1 MHEAN
6 RLGPT
11 IQRTSLATGAGQA
24 EQAAEEAGEAAA
36 EAAADA
42 EEGAEGGAAEEVAA
56 AEEAGGE
63 AAEGAPAP
71 AGEEA
76 RGEETEHE
84 LPEALLAGLPG
95 IARHYIMTL
104 HYYAS
109 PWEPIK
115 FVHQR
120 PPVNQ

>member
-1 MHEAN
+1 MPYPSHGV
-6 RLGPT
+6 LGTASP
-11 IQRTSLATGAGQA
+11 R
-24 EQAAEEAGEAAA
+24 EPEAGNV
-36 EAAADA
+36 
-42 EEGAEGGAAEEVAA
+42 EGVGAAEGGAAEELAA

-76 RGEETEHE
+76 RGEETEQE
-84 LPEALLAGLPG
+84 LPQEVPAGLPG
-95 IARHYIMTL
+95 IARHYTVTL

-115 FVHQR
+115 FGHQR

>member
-1 MHEAN
+1 MEGVEA
-6 RLGPT
+6 
-11 IQRTSLATGAGQA
+11 
-24 EQAAEEAGEAAA
+24 
-36 EAAADA
+36 
-42 EEGAEGGAAEEVAA
+42 AEGGAAEEVAA
-56 AEEAGGE
+56 AEERGGE

-76 RGEETEHE
+76 GGEETEQE
-84 LPEALLAGLPG
+84 LPQELAAGLRG
-95 IARHYIMTL
+95 IARLYMVTL

>member
-1 MHEAN
+1 MEGVEA
-6 RLGPT
+6 
-11 IQRTSLATGAGQA
+11 
-24 EQAAEEAGEAAA
+24 
-36 EAAADA
+36 
-42 EEGAEGGAAEEVAA
+42 AEGGAAEEVAA
-56 AEEAGGE
+56 AEEAGGK

-76 RGEETEHE
+76 RGEETEQE
-84 LPEALLAGLPG
+84 LPQELPAGLLG
-95 IARHYIMTL
+95 IARHYIVTL